1 MLNFPKAFSKN
12 AENMNEI
19 NRFCNNNEK
28 YVYKKKKKSF
38 YESLP
43 LIQFQSRTRDFQ
55 L

>member
-12 AENMNEI
+12 AENMNKI

-28 YVYKKKKKSF
+28 YIYIKKSF